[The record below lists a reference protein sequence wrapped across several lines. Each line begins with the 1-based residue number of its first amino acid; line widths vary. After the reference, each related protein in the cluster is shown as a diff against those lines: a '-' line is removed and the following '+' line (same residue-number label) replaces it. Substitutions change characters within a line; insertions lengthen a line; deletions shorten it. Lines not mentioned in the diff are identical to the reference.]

1 MSAAPVIRRPALF
14 ALVLLAAACALRWPM
29 LDRQIWN
36 LDEGST
42 VTMAELVRDG
52 KVLYRDAAD
61 NRTPLV
67 PYAKALV
74 LAVAGDWNMNAIHLA
89 LALMTGLTA
98 VLLWA
103 IGRRL
108 GQEWTGVFAAG
119 VFTLLQ
125 TGLLP
130 PIDSMTA
137 HTGWFLILCSAL
149 GFWLLAGALAAR
161 SAGRALAAGVAFG
174 LSYLAKQPGLLDFGA
189 AVVLVGIILG
199 ADPARRADLR
209 RLLPA
214 LVAGFAL
221 TLAATAA
228 YFAAHGALA
237 DLVFYAW
244 TYNTRYYVP
253 EVSVADRLAAMRI
266 PFYLLLTRQPF
277 ALLLGLLAAAGLL
290 HAAFGGLRRSRSPIA
305 PLPWLILGWTAAGLL
320 STALSGRDFGHYSI
334 QVMPGLALAC
344 GWLLA
349 RGLAWARE
357 ARAAPRPANVRLLG
371 ILTALGLASLA
382 VPLVASWVQREPDD
396 PAGTEVGQLVQRHSR
411 TDERIFVWGYVPE
424 MHVYARR
431 LPNTRFVYSVFVTG
445 LIPWTNLDFLQDT
458 AYAIVPD
465 APAALRGDFARRP
478 PAVIVDGTGLRG
490 FLKYPLE
497 RQGWLWRTIEYEFAE
512 IEPEY
517 ARARGFKVYRRI
529 ADARYGAPFPRE
541 LPVDPQVRLEAP
553 AAVPPDT
560 TARVQVSVP
569 ADTTVV
575 ELYKDGELYRR
586 LERPAGTPG
595 TVAFFAVGTDL
606 PLGARTLQA
615 VARGAT
621 DRAGAPR
628 RLEVAESARQPPPGP
643 PLEFGGVAHAPLE
656 AFNLH
661 GALAR
666 LPGND
671 HWDAH
676 APSKLVYARPPGVH
690 SVHFSFG
697 LRKDISADPHANRS
711 DGVEV
716 AVQFESASGQL
727 RTLYRRLLAGH
738 GAPEERGLQT
748 AEVALPPDEKGR
760 IILWISPGLRSDA
773 AGDWAYWGTVRGE
786 GSPARLAF
794 RGGTVHAAEVAAP
807 LGLNWFEVQGRRVLA
822 AHAPSHFDFPLASGM
837 HLLRG
842 SFGLLPEA
850 WTGPKRS
857 AGAVFEV
864 LHLPPGGAPRVL
876 FSQLADPAHNPA
888 HRGPQDFTVDL
899 PYPSTGVLSLSVRPA
914 HPENNAFN
922 YTYWGPLAVEEF
934 AAEMAA
940 PGGPVRSVAAGTEYG
955 FAHMEEAGRPVVFAH
970 APAHL
975 VFPLPAGARR
985 LTGEHGL
992 LAAAVSG
999 PEAAEGGR
1007 FIIEWEDASGRRT
1020 RLWQRDLNPR
1030 DIPADR
1036 GFLPFAVDLPPG
1048 ASGRLWLRTEAR
1060 PGGSISRAWTFW
1072 AGLRLETSP

>member
-1 MSAAPVIRRPALF
+1 MPAAPVIRRPALF

-29 LDRQIWN
+29 LDRQVWN

-42 VTMAELVRDG
+42 VTMAQLVRDG

-74 LAVAGDWNMNAIHLA
+74 LAVAGDWNMNAIHVA

-108 GQEWTGVFAAG
+108 GQEWTGVGAAG

-189 AVVLVGIILG
+189 AVVLVGLVLG

-237 DLVFYAW
+237 DFVFYAW

-357 ARAAPRPANVRLLG
+357 TGTARPGHRRILG
-371 ILTALGLASLA
+371 TLAALGLASLA
-382 VPLVASWVQREPDD
+382 VPLVLGWFRREPDD
-396 PAGTEVGQLVQRHSR
+396 PAGTEVGQLVQRYSQP
-411 TDERIFVWGYVPE
+411 DERIFVWGYVPE

-431 LPNTRFVYSVFVTG
+431 LPSTRFVYSVFVTG

-458 AYAIVPD
+458 SYAIVPG
-465 APAALRGDFARRP
+465 APEALRRDLARRP

-497 RQGWLWRTIEYEFAE
+497 RQHGLWRTIEYEFAE

-529 ADARYGAPFPRE
+529 ADARYGAPFPDE
-541 LPVDPQVRLEAP
+541 LPSDPQVRLAVP
-553 AAVPPDT
+553 PAVPPDT
-560 TARVQVSVP
+560 TAIVHVSVP
-569 ADTTVV
+569 ADATAV

-586 LERPAGTPG
+586 LLRPAGTAG
-595 TVAFFAVGTDL
+595 TVAFFVVGADL
-606 PLGARTLQA
+606 PLGTRTLQV
-615 VARGAT
+615 VARGAQ
-621 DRAGAPR
+621 DRASAAR
-628 RLEVAESARQPPPGP
+628 SLEVAKSARTPPSGP
-643 PLEFGGVAHAPLE
+643 LLELGSSAHPPLE

-661 GALAR
+661 GPIR
-666 LPGND
+666 PIPGSD
-671 HWDAH
+671 LWDAH
-676 APSKLVYARPPGVH
+676 APSKLVYARPSGVH

-697 LRKDISADPHANRS
+697 LRKDISADAHANRS
-711 DGVEV
+711 DGMEV
-716 AVQFESASGQL
+716 AVQFEPASGPL
-727 RTLYRRLLAGH
+727 RTLYRRLLHEGT
-738 GAPEERGLQT
+738 GPDRPGLQE
-748 AEVALPPDEKGR
+748 AEVALPLDEEGR
-760 IILWISPGLRSDA
+760 IILWISPGRRSDA
-773 AGDWAYWGTVRGE
+773 TGDWAYWGSVRGE
-786 GSPARLAF
+786 GSPARLTF
-794 RGGTVHAAEVAAP
+794 RGATVHAEALSAP
-807 LGLNWFEVQGRRVLA
+807 LGLNWFTVQDRRVLA
-822 AHAPSHFDFPLASGM
+822 AHAPSHFDFPLLPGM
-837 HLLRG
+837 HTLRG

-864 LHLPPGGAPRVL
+864 LHLPPEGEPRVL
-876 FSQLADPAHNPA
+876 LSQLADPAHNPA
-888 HRGPQDFTVDL
+888 HRGPQEFAAEL
-899 PYPSTGVLSLSVRPA
+899 PYPSAGLLRLSVRPA
-914 HPENNAFN
+914 HPQDNAFN
-922 YTYWGPLAVEEF
+922 YTYWGPLSVDEF
-934 AAEMAA
+934 QAEIATR
-940 PGGPVRSVAAGTEYG
+940 GGPLRSVGAETRYG
-955 FAHMEEAGRPVVFAH
+955 FAHLDEAGRPVVFAH
-970 APAHL
+970 APAQL

-999 PEAAEGGR
+999 PGAADGGR
-1007 FIIEWEDASGRRT
+1007 FVIEWEDDSGRRT
-1020 RLWQRDLNPR
+1020 VLWERVLNPR
-1030 DIPADR
+1030 DVPADR
-1036 GFLPFAVDLPPG
+1036 GFLPFAIDLPVD
-1048 ASGRLWLRTEAR
+1048 AAGRLWLRTEAR
-1060 PGGSISRAWTFW
+1060 PGASLSRAWTFW